1 LDDEKWHPHLK
12 SALAS
17 LITSLNGIIL
27 IALVAAAIG
36 LAYSS
41 YRQFAITAII
51 WILAATASRALAALA
66 TARIT
71 PYIDAEK
78 LIQQGHTTTQNDPT
92 DLFLILVTAPHLLYN
107 ASSLFL
113 VLITASEFNHLGIRF
128 FAGFQSRPIL
138 PHIFRYRIA
147 YGILAVLFSAA
158 PPLMSY
164 FLTKSHPD

>member
-1 LDDEKWHPHLK
+1 LDDDKRHQHIK

-17 LITSLNGIIL
+17 LITSLNGIVL

-41 YRQFAITAII
+41 YRQFGITAII
-51 WILAATASRALAALA
+51 WILAATASRALAALI

-71 PYIDAEK
+71 PHIDTEK
-78 LIQQGHTTTQNDPT
+78 LIQEWQTDPT
-92 DLFLILVTAPHLLYN
+92 DLFLILVSAPHLLYH

-128 FAGFQSRPIL
+128 SAGFQSRPIL
-138 PHIFRYRIA
+138 PHIFRYRIT
-147 YGILAVLFSAA
+147 YGMLAVIFSAS

-164 FLTKSHPD
+164 FLTQSHPD